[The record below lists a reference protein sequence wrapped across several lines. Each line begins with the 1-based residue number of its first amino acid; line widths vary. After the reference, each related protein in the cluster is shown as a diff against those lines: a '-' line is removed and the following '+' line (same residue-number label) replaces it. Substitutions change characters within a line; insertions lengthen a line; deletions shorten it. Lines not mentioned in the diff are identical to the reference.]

1 MKNGDGT
8 KRFPRLSAIAKLV
21 LTLSYSNAEEGLF
34 SMVKRNK
41 TSFRPN
47 LDPQESLG
55 SILTVKLAMKN
66 KRPHSL
72 EIHEEILSKAKKATL
87 NYNKK
92 H

>member
-21 LTLSYSNAEEGLF
+21 LTLSHSNAEEERLF

-47 LDPQESLG
+47 LQESLG